1 MSARSGEFLGCL
13 NLRDVIT
20 WPILCMWRDVPPREV
35 GGDQVGWDGM
45 KWSSTLSTPLTVE
58 FGNAA
63 DFVFILEGCQ

>member
-45 KWSSTLSTPLTVE
+45 GWHEMEQYSFNSSDRGVW
-58 FGNAA
+58 
-63 DFVFILEGCQ
+63 